1 MSSDLLENFE
11 HKIIS
16 IQPLNKKLLK
26 VDIKEDDKHW
36 EDFLDKSLDYSKE
49 NKCWVLNQTELKD
62 FIELIKNVEESE
74 SEETDSSSDDSSDD
88 EIIKKTLTRRLKSE
102 SKQHEIE
109 DSHVS
114 DSELEDTLST
124 FRRIREL
131 YKRIRGLEK
140 RIQFLESKHI

>member
-49 NKCWVLNQTELKD
+49 NKCWVLAQSELKD
-62 FIELIKNVEESE
+62 FIELIKNVEESSE
-74 SEETDSSSDDSSDD
+74 SEESSSDDSSDD
-88 EIIKKTLTRRLKSE
+88 EIIKKTLSRRLKSE
-102 SKQHEIE
+102 SKQHEIDE
-109 DSHVS
+109 SHVS

-124 FRRIREL
+124 VRRIRAL

-140 RIQFLESKHI
+140 RIEILESKHI